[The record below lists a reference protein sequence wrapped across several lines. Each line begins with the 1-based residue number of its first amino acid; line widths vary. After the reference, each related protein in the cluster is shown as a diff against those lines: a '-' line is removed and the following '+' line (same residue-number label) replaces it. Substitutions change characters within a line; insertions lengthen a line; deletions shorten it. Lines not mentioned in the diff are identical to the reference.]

1 MNDRTIGRAGFLG
14 ILGLGAAGLF
24 LAKDATGLLDRAVPR
39 SVSSLVPTS
48 GWRIY
53 TVGSSMPTFDPATY
67 RLNVTGLVGSP
78 TSYSLADLKG
88 MPRAEQVSDF
98 HCVTGWSVSN
108 VRWAGVRIADLLER
122 AGAKSSVRAL
132 NFVSA
137 ESPYED
143 SLTLKQALL
152 PDVMLAYEMDG
163 GPISRPHG
171 APVRL
176 VMPRMYGY
184 KSVKWVNR
192 IELGTA
198 AQPGYWERNG
208 YDADAWLGSSNGF
221 SS

>member
-14 ILGLGAAGLF
+14 IVGLGAAGLF
-24 LAKDATGLLDRAVPR
+24 FAKDATGLLDSVVPKT
-39 SVSSLVPTS
+39 VSNIVPTS

-67 RLNVTGLVGSP
+67 RLDVTGLVDAA
-78 TSYSLADLKG
+78 TSYSLADLKE
-88 MPRAEQVSDF
+88 MPRAEQLSDF
-98 HCVTGWSVSN
+98 HCVTGWSVSG
-108 VRWAGVRIADLLER
+108 VQWAGVRLGDLLER
-122 AGAKSSVRAL
+122 AGARPSVAAL

-143 SLTLKQALL
+143 SLTLEQALL

-176 VMPRMYGY
+176 VMPQMYGY

-192 IELGTA
+192 IELGVE
-198 AQPGYWERNG
+198 PKRGYWENNG
-208 YDADAWLGSSNGF
+208 YDVDAWLGNSNGL
-221 SS
+221 SA

>member
-14 ILGLGAAGLF
+14 IVGLGAAGLF
-24 LAKDATGLLDRAVPR
+24 FAKDATGLLDSVVPKT
-39 SVSSLVPTS
+39 VSNIVPTS

-67 RLNVTGLVGSP
+67 RLEVTGLVDAP
-78 TSYSLADLKG
+78 TSYSLADLKE
-88 MPRAEQVSDF
+88 MPRAEQISDF
-98 HCVTGWSVSN
+98 HCVTGWSVSD
-108 VRWAGVRIADLLER
+108 VHWAGVRLGDLLQR
-122 AGAKSSVRAL
+122 AGAKQSVAAL

-143 SLTLKQALL
+143 SLTLEQALL

-176 VMPRMYGY
+176 VMPQMYGY
-184 KSVKWVNR
+184 KSVKWVSR
-192 IELGTA
+192 IELGIE
-198 AQPGYWERNG
+198 PKRGYWENNG
-208 YDADAWLGSSNGF
+208 YDVDAWLGNSNGL
-221 SS
+221 SA

>member
-24 LAKDATGLLDRAVPR
+24 FAKDATGLLDSVVPKT
-39 SVSSLVPTS
+39 VSNIVPTS

-53 TVGSSMPTFDPATY
+53 TVGSTMPTFDPATY
-67 RLNVTGLVGSP
+67 RLDVSGLVDEP
-78 TSYSLADLKG
+78 TSYSLADLKE

-98 HCVTGWSVSN
+98 HCVTGWSVSD
-108 VRWAGVRIADLLER
+108 VHWAGVRLGDLLER
-122 AGAKSSVRAL
+122 AGAKESVAAL

-143 SLTLKQALL
+143 SLTLEQALL

-176 VMPRMYGY
+176 VMPQMYGY
-184 KSVKWVNR
+184 KSVKWVSR
-192 IELGTA
+192 IELGIE
-198 AQPGYWERNG
+198 PKRGYWENNG
-208 YDADAWLGSSNGF
+208 YDVDAWLGNSNGL
-221 SS
+221 SA